1 AIMIMNLWINV
12 GGTGMILYL
21 AGLQSISPEL
31 YEAASLDGATA
42 WHKFWHI
49 TVPLVAPTTFFI
61 AITSIIA
68 GFQGEFDSAYVMTQG
83 GPDGATTAISY
94 YIYSHAFQWFNLGYA
109 SAVSVVL
116 FLAVLSATLLNWRA
130 WRGGGDA

>member
-1 AIMIMNLWINV
+1 MLMNLWV
-12 GGTGMILYL
+12 AMGGTNMILYL
-21 AGLQSISPEL
+21 AGLQGIPREL
-31 YEAASLDGATA
+31 YEAAHIDGASA
-42 WHKFWHI
+42 WGRFRQI
-49 TVPLVAPTTFFI
+49 TLPSLRPTTFFI
-61 AITSIIA
+61 FITSIIA

-83 GPDGATTAISY
+83 GPDGATTTLSY
-94 YIYSHAFQWFNLGYA
+94 YIFNHAFQWFNLGYA